1 MTTYP
6 VIAPTFP
13 SPLLS
18 VYAARTAYFAIVSVL
33 ASSENRVR
41 VQFSHKPYFSRL
53 LDTGDASNP
62 KLYSIVPDTTT
73 TGADGTVARVINV
86 VDVELTSEEE
96 VGTNYGF
103 VIDIV
108 TDRPLTPWPAYYSI
122 TFGKIL
128 AESLFLG
135 GEPAQLAYMLSPSA
149 TYVTTQL
156 LAGYVQ
162 PAIGA
167 LVTMQVVSTL
177 AFANGD
183 TIEVHGAGIYTISDI
198 YFPPN
203 WWNATLVT
211 PYVPPGTS
219 GWPSSGL
226 VTKVLSYTTLAAISF
241 PSLHEE
247 LAVNELVIASGK
259 DISNPMSFGAADALS
274 ATALG
279 SFAYDDS
286 GDLAFDTGFASLK
299 KRILR
304 RLFTR
309 RGAFA
314 HLPAYG
320 IGIQQYAGKLRTISN
335 QQRLIADIEQQIG
348 EEPEVVAIKVKLLDM
363 PGHPEMLNIKILIKT
378 KAGDERFVAVPLAA

>member
-13 SPLLS
+13 APLLS
-18 VYAARTAYFAIVSVL
+18 VYAARTAYFAIVSVV

-62 KLYSIVPDTTT
+62 KLYSVVPDITT
-73 TGADGTVARVINV
+73 TGADGTVARVVNV
-86 VDVELTSEEE
+86 VDVELTPEED
-96 VGTNYGF
+96 VGTSYGF
-103 VIDIV
+103 FIDII

-128 AESLFLG
+128 ADSLFLG

-149 TYVTTQL
+149 TYVSTSL
-156 LAGYVQ
+156 DNSYIQ
-162 PAIGA
+162 PAVGA
-167 LVTMQVVSTL
+167 IVSMQVGSTL
-177 AFANGD
+177 AFVNGD
-183 TIEVHGAGIYTISDI
+183 LIEVPGAGLYSISNI

-203 WWNATLVT
+203 FWNATLLT
-211 PYVPPGTS
+211 PYVPP
-219 GWPSSGL
+219 
-226 VTKVLSYTTLAAISF
+226 TTLVNPPKTITKSITYSALTAISF
-241 PSLHEE
+241 PSIHEE
-247 LAVNELVIASGK
+247 LATNELTLSLGK
-259 DISNPMSFGAADALS
+259 DISNPMSFGATDALS

-279 SFAYDDS
+279 TFTYDDS

-314 HLPAYG
+314 HLPTYG

-348 EEPEVVAIKVKLLDM
+348 EEPEVVAVKVKLLDIA
-363 PGHPEMLNIKILIKT
+363 GHPEMLNIKILVKT

>member
-6 VIAPTFP
+6 ALVPTFP
-13 SPLLS
+13 SALLS
-18 VYAARTAYFAIVSVL
+18 VYSARNAYFSVISVL
-33 ASSENRVR
+33 ASSENRIR

-53 LDTGDASNP
+53 LDVGDASNP

-73 TGADGTVARVINV
+73 TGADGTVARAVNV
-86 VDVELTSEEE
+86 VDVELTSEDD
-96 VGTNYGF
+96 VGTNYGY

-128 AESLFLG
+128 ADSFFLG
-135 GEPAQLAYMLSPSA
+135 GEPAVLAYMLSPSA
-149 TYVTTQL
+149 TYVSTSL
-156 LAGYVQ
+156 DNSYIQ

-167 LVTMQVVSTL
+167 IVSMQVGSTL
-177 AFANGD
+177 SFANGEL
-183 TIEVHGAGIYTISDI
+183 IEVPGAGLYQISNI

-203 WWNATLVT
+203 FWNATLLT
-211 PYVPPGTS
+211 PYVPP
-219 GWPSSGL
+219 
-226 VTKVLSYTTLAAISF
+226 TTLVNPPKTIAKSITYSALTAISF
-241 PSLHEE
+241 PSVHEE
-247 LAVNELVIASGK
+247 LATNELTLALGK
-259 DISNPMSFGAADALS
+259 DISNPMSFGAADALA

-314 HLPAYG
+314 HLPTYG
-320 IGIQQYAGKLRTISN
+320 IGIQHYAGKLRTISN

-348 EEPEVVAIKVKLLDM
+348 EEPEVVAVKVKLLDI
-363 PGHPEMLNIKILIKT
+363 PGHPEMMNIKILIKT